1 MATTREVKQHIKLAV
16 SSKCTPS
23 PVDEVQ
29 YSLRSSTST
38 DIPSTLDL
46 LTKNE
51 GKISCIVGHRGT
63 GKTIFLQSLL
73 TKWAEREED
82 DDTICLYLD
91 VRNLTKKQNRQSDEC
106 TSEQLDSFKDS
117 GVAESCTS
125 KLLDSFTDKTGE
137 DYSAADFLEL
147 FRKTRLYAEFL
158 DAKLWQEIS
167 RMVTQHQGRYVTIII
182 DHYAEDITSTGTSS
196 QVIGLL
202 LRRKLLPLATI
213 FVAGQ
218 FSTLNSLT
226 DITALASPCN
236 IYTLEGIKSGHE
248 ALLHHL
254 GIQFKSDCAA
264 EWIQCHCPELCS
276 VPGMA
281 VSILK
286 NFTNKTPKT
295 FTETIEALIMDTIR
309 RQDKSTSRELES
321 LSTIPQ
327 DLADRLRLLGKLAYQ
342 SIESETDY
350 YSSVDLSNHTLGSHH
365 FSELCDTGLLLPTV
379 TSASKTGNDFMYAF
393 PHRVIKHFL
402 AAYYLASAPIFY
414 QINEFHRNASLIL
427 FDAKHSE
434 FSKLYFGMA
443 HILHAKSSPT
453 NLLEKNF
460 EPPLK
465 TILETEVGGKLQA
478 VDRQS
483 VKTRKLTFVF
493 QLLQEC
499 QDKTLMSRFLSK
511 QDRKYLQLHL
521 SASTLTNPFIKTLA
535 YVMGNSGIS
544 KWNIVTPESNTHI
557 IKEITKLAKEHNPKI
572 LINIELDR
580 TGGEKLELRA
590 ELRSTNVQPKKFPS
604 STAHVRCL
612 REILH
617 PILERYSP
625 VKLKSSSNE
634 PSYVSFLVC
643 DCLRARLE
651 KEKLLQIEPI
661 NAIHWVSAP
670 IKPQS
675 DNWNM
680 TSDEVKLRQH
690 VHEKHK
696 MEQLELVMMIWPLPL
711 KISYKHDNEFETI
724 DLSKNFDPH
733 PMEGKIAADLKEQLI
748 GCDFQ
753 DECVVA
759 METCTRSVST
769 ERVVLPLL
777 IPPSFKEIMTH
788 VVLFQQR
795 AQTFSDYAAEQNNS
809 KETGVQVENKA
820 AYSSGQAENKATYS
834 SQNSQEAYG
843 AKYEHVRTEKHPFE
857 GNAGAHGTSYNNG
870 STTNFNSP
878 HSIRCS
884 VQPSASQMPQFD
896 LQHNTRIPVVHSPTF
911 GTQQG
916 FEINTPYNR
925 SNLSLHSSLHHT
937 TQSSVQESVRPS
949 VQQNLST
956 GTQKQY
962 ASPPGTVLHSTDP
975 SAFKV
980 DAVYNMPDEKVC
992 LKKGGNGVVFLAK
1005 YGSKEYAVKKTAY
1018 RSREFNIH
1026 KKLKHPNV
1034 IELCCYMFG
1043 TQQPLQRK
1051 RYYSYHFMPRV
1062 SGDLARMVT
1071 DKAELTMQSLSSKYK
1086 NDPRK
1091 LGSIQGNWKYILKEL
1106 LKGLAYLHSL
1116 NIIHRDVKAS
1126 NVLIKMLCSCD
1137 NPLTCVCSQ
1146 KCLVRISDFDAA
1158 LELDSTGS
1166 LQPTIIPARS
1176 SNSAPGSNGGVRRV
1190 YQISP
1195 VGTDGYRSPESFQ
1208 LVLSNDASA
1217 FNPPLTMKS
1226 DIWSVGLIL
1235 LRMLNGSNGPTS
1247 QQKVSNCNNVVSQL
1261 IISGTAKI

>member
-1 MATTREVKQHIKLAV
+1 
-16 SSKCTPS
+16 
-23 PVDEVQ
+23 
-29 YSLRSSTST
+29 
-38 DIPSTLDL
+38 
-46 LTKNE
+46 
-51 GKISCIVGHRGT
+51 
-63 GKTIFLQSLL
+63 
-73 TKWAEREED
+73 
-82 DDTICLYLD
+82 
-91 VRNLTKKQNRQSDEC
+91 
-106 TSEQLDSFKDS
+106 
-117 GVAESCTS
+117 
-125 KLLDSFTDKTGE
+125 
-137 DYSAADFLEL
+137 
-147 FRKTRLYAEFL
+147 
-158 DAKLWQEIS
+158 
-167 RMVTQHQGRYVTIII
+167 
-182 DHYAEDITSTGTSS
+182 
-196 QVIGLL
+196 
-202 LRRKLLPLATI
+202 
-213 FVAGQ
+213 
-218 FSTLNSLT
+218 
-226 DITALASPCN
+226 
-236 IYTLEGIKSGHE
+236 
-248 ALLHHL
+248 
-254 GIQFKSDCAA
+254 
-264 EWIQCHCPELCS
+264 
-276 VPGMA
+276 
-281 VSILK
+281 
-286 NFTNKTPKT
+286 
-295 FTETIEALIMDTIR
+295 MD
-309 RQDKSTSRELES
+309 
-321 LSTIPQ
+321 
-327 DLADRLRLLGKLAYQ
+327 
-342 SIESETDY
+342 
-350 YSSVDLSNHTLGSHH
+350 
-365 FSELCDTGLLLPTV
+365 
-379 TSASKTGNDFMYAF
+379 
-393 PHRVIKHFL
+393 
-402 AAYYLASAPIFY
+402 
-414 QINEFHRNASLIL
+414 
-427 FDAKHSE
+427 
-434 FSKLYFGMA
+434 
-443 HILHAKSSPT
+443 
-453 NLLEKNF
+453 
-460 EPPLK
+460 
-465 TILETEVGGKLQA
+465 KLQA
-478 VDRQS
+478 VDSQS
-483 VKTRKLTFVF
+483 VKTQKLTFVF

-499 QDKTLMSRFLSK
+499 QDKTLTSRFLGK

-535 YVMGNSGIS
+535 YVIGNSGIS
-544 KWNIVTPESNTHI
+544 KWNIVTPESNTHF

-572 LINIELDR
+572 QINIELDR

-590 ELRSTNVQPKKFPS
+590 ESRSTNVQTKKFSP

-670 IKPQS
+670 MKPQS

-870 STTNFNSP
+870 STTNFNFP

-1034 IELCCYMFG
+1034 IELSCYMFG

-1146 KCLVRISDFDAA
+1146 KCSVKISDFDAA

-1247 QQKVSNCNNVVSQL
+1247 QQKVSNCL
-1261 IISGTAKI
+1261 EF

>member
-1 MATTREVKQHIKLAV
+1 MAEQSLVKQLKFYTRQAI
-16 SSKCTPS
+16 SNQCTPS
-23 PVDEVQ
+23 LLDHVQ
-29 YSLRSSTST
+29 HSLRSSTSADLES
-38 DIPSTLDL
+38 DISNLDL
-46 LTKNE
+46 LTRNAGE
-51 GKISCIVGHRGT
+51 ISCIVGHTGA
-63 GKTIFLQSLL
+63 GKTSFLQTLL
-73 TKWAEREED
+73 SQWAEREED
-82 DDTICLYLD
+82 DDTICLYCDMRRLE
-91 VRNLTKKQNRQSDEC
+91 KQQGIREC
-106 TSEQLDSFKDS
+106 TSDVFKDS
-117 GVAESCTS
+117 SQSGVSTEGTL
-125 KLLDSFTDKTGE
+125 KLLDSFMDENGE
-137 DYSAADFLEL
+137 DYGDHSEFLEL
-147 FRKTRLYAEFL
+147 FRETRLYAELNGRLLQKIF
-158 DAKLWQEIS
+158 KI
-167 RMVTQHQGRYVTIII
+167 VTQHQGRCVTILL
-182 DHYAEDITSTGTSS
+182 DHLAAEDITNTTAASS
-196 QVIGLL
+196 SLL
-202 LRRKLLPLATI
+202 VKILRRQLLPLATI
-213 FVAGQ
+213 IVASQ
-218 FSTLNSLT
+218 LSILNSLT
-226 DITALASPCN
+226 NITASPCN
-236 IYTLEGIKSGHE
+236 LYILEGIKNGHE
-248 ALLHHL
+248 ALLQHL
-254 GIQFKSDCAA
+254 AVQYKSDCAA
-264 EWIQCHCPELCS
+264 ECIQYHCLELCS

-286 NFTNKTPKT
+286 NKTPKT
-295 FTETIEALIMDTIR
+295 FTEMIEALIMDTVK
-309 RQDKSTSRELES
+309 DKSTSRELES

-350 YSSVDLSNHTLGSHH
+350 YSSVDLSNHTLGSHQY
-365 FSELCDTGLLLPTV
+365 SELCDTGLLVKTV
-379 TSASKTGNDFMYAF
+379 TSPKTGSDDLMFEF
-393 PHRVIKHFL
+393 PHRIFKCFL
-402 AAYYLASAPIFY
+402 AAYYIASEPLLD
-414 QINEFHRNASLIL
+414 QLNEFRRNASLIL
-427 FDAKHSE
+427 FNAKHAN
-434 FSKLYFGMA
+434 FSKFYFGMA
-443 HILHAKSSPT
+443 HLVFAKASDSS
-453 NLLEKNF
+453 KKCF
-460 EPPLK
+460 ESTLK
-465 TILETEVGGKLQA
+465 TILEAVIGGKLQA
-478 VDRQS
+478 VDSQS
-483 VKTRKLTFVF
+483 VKTQKLTFVF

-499 QDKTLMSRFLSK
+499 QDKTLTSRFLGK

-572 LINIELDR
+572 QINIELDR

-590 ELRSTNVQPKKFPS
+590 ELRSTNVQTKKFPP

-643 DCLRARLE
+643 DCLRVRLE

-670 IKPQS
+670 MKPQS

-690 VHEKHK
+690 MHEKHK

-711 KISYKHDNEFETI
+711 KISYKLGDKIETI
-724 DLSKNFDPH
+724 DLSKNLDAH
-733 PMEGKIAADLKEQLI
+733 PTEGKIAADLKEQLI

-1034 IELCCYMFG
+1034 IELSCYMFG

-1146 KCLVRISDFDAA
+1146 KCSVKISDFDAA

-1166 LQPTIIPARS
+1166 LQPTILPARS

-1208 LVLSNDASA
+1208 LVSSNDPSA
-1217 FNPPLTMKS
+1217 FDPPLTMKS

-1247 QQKVSNCNNVVSQL
+1247 QQKVHTYVYF
-1261 IISGTAKI
+1261 